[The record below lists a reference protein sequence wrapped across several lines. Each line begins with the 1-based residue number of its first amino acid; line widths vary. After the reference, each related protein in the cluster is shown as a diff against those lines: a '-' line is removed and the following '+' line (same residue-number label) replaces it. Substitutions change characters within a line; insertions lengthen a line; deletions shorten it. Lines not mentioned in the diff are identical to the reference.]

1 MLIRMLRRPWTKKR
15 EEEEEEEEE
24 EKEETVVVPSLS
36 KSRGLI
42 RKALKISPWIFPNFM
57 TSSPFRLSNIG
68 RYKIRNKIPLL
79 FILFNNPCGAI
90 FKAFFEGYSREMG
103 MTWDQ
108 ILGTQG

>member
-1 MLIRMLRRPWTKKR
+1 MLIPMLRRPWTKKR
-15 EEEEEEEEE
+15 GEEEAEK

-42 RKALKISPWIFPNFM
+42 REALKISPWIFPNFM

-79 FILFNNPCGAI
+79 FILFDNPCGAI
-90 FKAFFEGYSREMG
+90 FKATFEGFSREMG
-103 MTWDQ
+103 MTWVQ
-108 ILGTQG
+108 ILGTQV